1 MSILPILSYGAEV
14 LRKPALPVSKIDEE
28 TQRLIDDMAE
38 TMFAAPGVGL
48 AAPQVG
54 VPKRVVVIRSLED
67 PEEKDI
73 FVLINPEIIRKDGG
87 ELSEEGCLSIPEMR
101 MEVSRPEKVV
111 IKALDRQGKPFEMEG
126 LGLMARILQHEID
139 HLNGLFYIDRLS
151 PAKRDMIKRKL
162 KKNPRDEGAPYGSYV
177 FPFSAIRPLPG
188 EEDPLG
194 SAEEQ
199 SAAGG
204 PRPDVEAGR
213 KSARLPPFPPP
224 SLGLPIPAGSGKR
237 PDRVA
242 PTR

>member
-67 PEEKDI
+67 PEEKDF

-162 KKNPRDEGAPYGSYV
+162 KKKPKDEGAP
-177 FPFSAIRPLPG
+177 
-188 EEDPLG
+188 
-194 SAEEQ
+194 
-199 SAAGG
+199 
-204 PRPDVEAGR
+204 
-213 KSARLPPFPPP
+213 
-224 SLGLPIPAGSGKR
+224 
-237 PDRVA
+237 
-242 PTR
+242 